1 MISGETL
8 KGPSRML
15 DLGGS
20 KEHGGGRGWR
30 ESTAKQKGAERIE
43 GGENPGQ
50 KREKRRTN
58 QTGEEEAKGRRW
70 IQRRTKGGREEGR
83 KEGRK
88 EMVVEVGE
96 CRAIRAKA
104 EGGP

>member
-43 GGENPGQ
+43 GGETAV
-50 KREKRRTN
+50 KRGRN
-58 QTGEEEAKGRRW
+58 GEPTRPGRR
-70 IQRRTKGGREEGR
+70 RRRDGDGSREGRREEGREEGDGGG
-83 KEGRK
+83 GRG
-88 EMVVEVGE
+88 VQSD
-96 CRAIRAKA
+96 
-104 EGGP
+104 

>member
-1 MISGETL
+1 
-8 KGPSRML
+8 ML

-30 ESTAKQKGAERIE
+30 ESTAKQKG
-43 GGENPGQ
+43 GGENRRWGNPGQ

-70 IQRRTKGGREEGR
+70 IQRR

-96 CRAIRAKA
+96 CRAIRAKW
-104 EGGP
+104 GGVGWGGVRCTRGGDGIEI